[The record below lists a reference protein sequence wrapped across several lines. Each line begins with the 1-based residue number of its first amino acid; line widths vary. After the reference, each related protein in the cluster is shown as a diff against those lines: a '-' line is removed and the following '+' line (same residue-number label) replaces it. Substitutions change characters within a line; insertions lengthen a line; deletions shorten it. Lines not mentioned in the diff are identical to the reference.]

1 LEAAINSEE
10 ETLDSGFRR
19 NDEPKASD
27 IGYLA

>member
-1 LEAAINSEE
+1 MEAVTNSKE

-19 NDEPKASD
+19 NDELKASD